1 MEKRKCL
8 CPSPCPTNGW
18 LECPIS
24 TLQEENSTL
33 RAELAA
39 MKAQRC
45 AGCKSCRVHKDSAG
59 QEYQTC
65 GRQSS
70 PYFDEVLPA
79 DFNCSDWQARS

>member
-1 MEKRKCL
+1 MSDMEL
-8 CPSPCPTNGW
+8 
-18 LECPIS
+18 LEWKERELEKALVRIAE
-24 TLQEENSTL
+24 LE
-33 RAELAA
+33 AELAA
-39 MKAQRC
+39 LKARRC